1 MTKKYIQP
9 KSEVMVVRFIETIC
23 DTSAYVPLSS
33 NKSFDK
39 EEEVF

>member
-1 MTKKYIQP
+1 MTKNYIQP

-23 DTSAYVPLSS
+23 DTSAYVPVSD
-33 NKSFDK
+33 KSFDK

>member
-23 DTSAYVPLSS
+23 DTSAYVPVSD
-33 NKSFDK
+33 KSFDK

>member
-9 KSEVMVVRFIETIC
+9 HMEVMPVRFIETIC
-23 DTSAYVPLSS
+23 DTSAYVPVS
-33 NKSFDK
+33 NKSFNM

>member
-1 MTKKYIQP
+1 MTKNYIQP

-23 DTSAYVPLSS
+23 DTSVYVPVSD
-33 NKSFDK
+33 KSFNK